1 LIKYIQPAFQRL
13 RNYIIKAYSM
23 SKRIYKIQK
32 KNFKTRKQI
41 VYRGGGEGEP
51 AGESEPAGA
60 GAPEP
65 SAPPKPVE
73 EEPAGAGE
81 PSEPAEEEP
90 DAGKEEGQ
98 GGEEES
104 PEVEVKEPTGF
115 IKPMAYLALGIVESG
130 SALAVR
136 MMAKI
141 LKIDITGKD
150 AGKLL
155 KEFNISLEKKETRE
169 EFARFLANVAD
180 KSSVAVDA
188 LTPPVLHLTDKL
200 LDVANELG
208 DKAVV
213 TAAKVATT
221 AITSVPFVGSAMGV
235 LFNIDNF
242 VKLGQAGYNA
252 AIGTTTSAVMA
263 GAEAS
268 ENFKRLSNAKSGSQD
283 RIKNTTSGFNKGI
296 DFDSHFNN
304 LKNRASQIDLNN
316 VKDKALE
323 YKDKAV
329 SVASENAP
337 GAVEKLR
344 AQMDSFKEQLPAN
357 LSKEEI
363 RNKLEEKKQELL
375 AKVSPET
382 REKLDNLKEQGMNIF
397 SSFKDKASSLANKA
411 LDATGLDAPPPP
423 PPSRWQK
430 TKNFFTG
437 KKEEPVDNSLSARM
451 GRIQGKLD
459 PKALVNGANVDK
471 GFSSAAKGARG
482 ASDFV
487 FKNAEKATNDLPFF
501 QRMAAKAALKTAN
514 MANKTAISATAYAG
528 KTVAKHA
535 ANQVT
540 RGGGITRKR
549 GHLVKQGPL
558 TRKLVY
564 ITKKTTHK
572 HHKVPPRKL
581 TRKL

>member
-1 LIKYIQPAFQRL
+1 
-13 RNYIIKAYSM
+13 M
-23 SKRIYKIQK
+23 SKRIYKIYK

-41 VYRGGGEGEP
+41 VYRGGGQGEP
-51 AGESEPAGA
+51 AGAV
-60 GAPEP
+60 EP
-65 SAPPKPVE
+65 SAPPMPAEKPE
-73 EEPAGAGE
+73 EE
-81 PSEPAEEEP
+81 
-90 DAGKEEGQ
+90 GKKEDVKEGGDEGQ
-98 GGEEES
+98 GGEGDES
-104 PEVEVKEPTGF
+104 PQVEVKEPTGF

-130 SALAVR
+130 SALAIR

-268 ENFKRLSNAKSGSQD
+268 ENFKRLSNAKSGSRD
-283 RIKNTTSGFNKGI
+283 RIKDATGGFNKGV
-296 DFDSHFNN
+296 DFNSHFNN
-304 LKNRASQIDLNN
+304 LKDKVSNIDLANLKN
-316 VKDKALE
+316 KASE
-323 YKDKAV
+323 YKDKALAF
-329 SVASENAP
+329 ASENAP
-337 GAVEKLR
+337 GVVEKLR

-363 RNKLEEKKQELL
+363 QNKLEEKKQELL

-397 SSFKDKASSLANKA
+397 SSFKDKASSLANRA

-423 PPSRWQK
+423 PSRWQK
-430 TKNFFTG
+430 FKNFATG
-437 KKEEPVDNSLSARM
+437 KKEEPIDNSLSARM
-451 GRIQGKLD
+451 ARIQGKFD
-459 PKALVNGANVDK
+459 PSALANSANVDK

-535 ANQVT
+535 ANQAM
-540 RGGGITRKR
+540 RGGGITRR
-549 GHLVKQGPL
+549 RSHLVKQGPS
-558 TRKLVY
+558 TRKLIY

-572 HHKVPPRKL
+572 HHKVLPRKL

>member
-1 LIKYIQPAFQRL
+1 
-13 RNYIIKAYSM
+13 M
-23 SKRIYKIQK
+23 SRRIYKINK
-32 KNFKTRKQI
+32 KNFRTRKQI
-41 VYRGGGEGEP
+41 IYRGGGEGEP
-51 AGESEPAGA
+51 PGA
-60 GAPEP
+60 VEP
-65 SAPPKPVE
+65 SAPPMPVE
-73 EEPAGAGE
+73 KEEAVKEEAVKEEAVKEEAVKEEAVKEEAKEEAKEGGDEEAKEGGDEEPA
-81 PSEPAEEEP
+81 
-90 DAGKEEGQ
+90 
-98 GGEEES
+98 
-104 PEVEVKEPTGF
+104 EVEVKEPTGF

-252 AIGTTTSAVMA
+252 AVGTTTSAVMA

-283 RIKNTTSGFNKGI
+283 RIKDSTSGFNKGI
-296 DFDSHFNN
+296 DFNSHFNN
-304 LKNRASQIDLNN
+304 LKNKVSQIDLNDLKN
-316 VKDKALE
+316 KASE

-329 SVASENAP
+329 AFASQHAP
-337 GAVEKLR
+337 EAVEKLR

-357 LSKEEI
+357 LSRDEI
-363 RNKLEEKKQELL
+363 QKKIEEKKQQLL
-375 AKVSPET
+375 ARMTPEA

-397 SSFKDKASSLANKA
+397 GSLKDKASSLASRA

-423 PPSRWQK
+423 PSRWQK
-430 TKNFFTG
+430 FKNFATG
-437 KKEEPVDNSLSARM
+437 KKEEPIDNSLSARM
-451 GRIQGKLD
+451 ARIQGKFD
-459 PKALVNGANVDK
+459 PKVLASGANVDK

-482 ASDFV
+482 ASDFA
-487 FKNAEKATNDLPFF
+487 FKNAEKAANDLPFF

-514 MANKTAISATAYAG
+514 MATKTAISTTAYAG
-528 KTVAKHA
+528 KTIAKQA
-535 ANQVT
+535 VKQASQT
-540 RGGGITRKR
+540 GGITRKR
-549 GHLVKQGPL
+549 NQHLINLGPS
-558 TRKLVY
+558 TRKLIY

-572 HHKVPPRKL
+572 NKHYNPGKRKL